1 MRLWAAARG
10 RVSDIAVMK
19 TVVYSCPFVPA
30 EWIAAH
36 GMRPSRIL
44 SGAARDGAPLT
55 GPSSG
60 MCPYARA
67 FVNDVCSGT
76 AADAVVMTTVCD
88 QMRRASELTG
98 RSWDLPVF
106 LMHVPSTWQTAGA
119 HEVYMNEL
127 KRLGRFLVRLG
138 GAAPSPD
145 ELADV
150 MGDYGARRWDLRSAR
165 GTVSPRRYA
174 EMIARFHQDG
184 TVDLAHS
191 ESGYLAGGVPLA
203 LVGGPLMRHH
213 FALFDLV
220 ESVGGHVV
228 LDGTST
234 GERTMPAPFDRREMG
249 DAPFLTLVDA
259 YFGAIPDAFRRPNSD
274 LYQWLKTEMTQ
285 RAVRGIILWRYVW
298 CDTWHAEVERMR
310 EWAPVPVL
318 AVDAD
323 EQPID
328 RQTASR
334 IQSFV
339 EVLT

>member
-1 MRLWAAARG
+1 LRRWAVAHGGER
-10 RVSDIAVMK
+10 DIAVMK

-36 GMRPSRIL
+36 GMHPRRIVPDAAQN
-44 SGAARDGAPLT
+44 GATLT
-55 GPSSG
+55 GPAIG
-60 MCPYARA
+60 ICPYARA
-67 FVNDVCSGT
+67 FANDVCAET
-76 AADAVVMTTVCD
+76 AADAVVLTTVCD
-88 QMRRASELTG
+88 QMRRASELIA
-98 RSWDLPVF
+98 RNCDLPVF
-106 LMHVPSTWQTAGA
+106 LMHVPSTWQTVGA
-119 HEVYMNEL
+119 HELYMSEL
-127 KRLGRFLVRLG
+127 ERLGRFLVRLEG
-138 GAAPSPD
+138 RAPAPD
-145 ELADV
+145 DLAEV
-150 MGDYGARRWDLRSAR
+150 MRDYGARRWDLRSAR
-165 GTVSPRRYA
+165 GTVSPGRYA
-174 EMIARFHQDG
+174 ELIARFHQDG
-184 TVDLAHS
+184 TVDLADS
-191 ESGYLAGGVPLA
+191 DSGYLASGVPLA

-220 ESVGGHVV
+220 ESAGGHVV

-234 GERTMPAPFDRREMG
+234 GERTMPARFDTRQLA
-249 DAPFLTLVDA
+249 DAPLVMLADA

-274 LYQWLKTEMTQ
+274 LYEWLKTEMTE
-285 RAVRGIILWRYVW
+285 RAVRGIILWRHVW

-339 EVLT
+339 EVLR